1 MCVKDVKM
9 KIGKYK
15 IERIESGNLLLDGGA
30 MYGVIPK
37 PLWERSSPADE
48 RNRINL
54 TTRHMLLISSDKKIL
69 IDTGSGKN
77 WSEKFENIYGID
89 YSQHDMLPA
98 LEKVGI
104 KPDEITDVI
113 LTHLHF
119 DHIGGAVLFENG
131 KPVPT
136 FPNAIYHVQQKQY
149 DWALNPSDRDKA
161 SYFNERFVTL
171 ADEGILKLYK
181 GDFQFDENISL
192 VVVNGHTPSQQ
203 LVKVSDSTNTM
214 LYCADLIPLASH
226 ISPPYIMG
234 YDLNPLETLKE
245 KQRILK
251 QAVDE
256 NWHLFFEHD
265 PEVACGT
272 IKIGERGFIFD
283 KTFKVI

>member
-1 MCVKDVKM
+1 ME
-9 KIGKYK
+9 IGKYK
-15 IERIESGNLLLDGGA
+15 IETIESGELLLDGGA
-30 MYGVIPK
+30 MFGVIPK

-48 RNRINL
+48 KNRIKL
-54 TTRHMLLISSDKKIL
+54 KTRHMLLLSSDKKIL

-77 WSEKFENIYGID
+77 WSEKFERIYGID
-89 YSQHDMLPA
+89 YSQHDLLPA
-98 LEKVGI
+98 LEKVGV
-104 KPDEITDVI
+104 KPAEITDVI

-131 KPVPT
+131 KPVPA
-136 FPNAIYHVQQKQY
+136 FPNAIYHVQQRQY
-149 DWALNPSDRDKA
+149 EWALNPSDRDKA

-171 ADEGILKLYK
+171 AEEGILKQYS
-181 GDFQFDENISL
+181 GDYQFDENINL
-192 VVVNGHTPSQQ
+192 IVVNGHTPSQQ

-214 LYCADLIPLASH
+214 LYCADLVPLSSH

-245 KQRILK
+245 KQTILQK
-251 QAVDE
+251 AVDE

-265 PEVACGT
+265 PKVAAGT

-283 KTFKVI
+283 KTFEVI